1 VTALDVLSIV
11 LLLYTIRALDG
22 RGVRI
27 AFGETQLSLGSWIR
41 LLAWTVAVVG
51 VRQLLW
57 REVPWHRRV
66 GGWIRG
72 AVTAEPFRAA
82 WPPALASRVLAL
94 GVGFLAVTKIGI
106 NPPRPFQAFNNEF
119 LDLFARW
126 DGGWY
131 YVIAGN
137 GYPIDRTFN
146 PQRESAIAFFPGLPL
161 LMRLVRSLLN
171 VNLWTAGILVVS
183 VAFVW
188 ALMYVYRLAREYMPP
203 DQARAALMF
212 LAFYPFAVC
221 YSAVLTESLFLLAAA
236 GAFYHFHKDQLIR
249 AAAFATFAG
258 IVRPNGFLLA
268 APLGLLALI
277 ALWRTRQW
285 KPFIARAV
293 VVAMP
298 VAAML
303 TYSGYVYTFTGDP
316 FAWAKAQQ
324 AWGRTSS
331 AIVDIISARSDLI
344 TERGFAKYLSEYPIE
359 VFEAIATFFGLAAV
373 WPITRRFG
381 IAYGLFVAMA
391 ILPPFVTMGP
401 VSLGRYIA
409 PLFPIFLWLGEAVPE
424 RRRPYWMAIFGGG
437 QALVAVLFYTWR
449 PPY

>member
-1 VTALDVLSIV
+1 
-11 LLLYTIRALDG
+11 
-22 RGVRI
+22 
-27 AFGETQLSLGSWIR
+27 
-41 LLAWTVAVVG
+41 
-51 VRQLLW
+51 
-57 REVPWHRRV
+57 
-66 GGWIRG
+66 
-72 AVTAEPFRAA
+72 
-82 WPPALASRVLAL
+82 
-94 GVGFLAVTKIGI
+94 
-106 NPPRPFQAFNNEF
+106 
-119 LDLFARW
+119 
-126 DGGWY
+126 
-131 YVIAGN
+131 
-137 GYPIDRTFN
+137 
-146 PQRESAIAFFPGLPL
+146 
-161 LMRLVRSLLN
+161 
-171 VNLWTAGILVVS
+171 
-183 VAFVW
+183 
-188 ALMYVYRLAREYMPP
+188 
-203 DQARAALMF
+203 
-212 LAFYPFAVC
+212 
-221 YSAVLTESLFLLAAA
+221 
-236 GAFYHFHKDQLIR
+236 
-249 AAAFATFAG
+249 
-258 IVRPNGFLLA
+258 VRPNGCLLA

-359 VFEAIATFFGLAAV
+359 VFEAIATFVGLAAV

-391 ILPPFVTMGP
+391 ILPPFITMGP